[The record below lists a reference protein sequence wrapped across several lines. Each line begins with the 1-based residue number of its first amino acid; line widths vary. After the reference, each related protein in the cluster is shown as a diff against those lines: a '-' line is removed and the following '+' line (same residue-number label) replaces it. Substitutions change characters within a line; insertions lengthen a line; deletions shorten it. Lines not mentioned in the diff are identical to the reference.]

1 MNFDIIYNLAT
12 LSLCQNLL
20 LGDII
25 LASMPQPSF
34 KIEWDAHEYEH
45 KERSPDW
52 FWAVGIISV
61 SVAIASVIFGNI
73 IFGILVLISTF
84 ALALFIN
91 RPPSTLR
98 VAVDEKGITRGK
110 VRYPYQTLQS
120 FWIDTEHPHKKIIL
134 RSEKLFMPLIIVP
147 LGNEVD
153 TEQLHEN
160 LSNFLPEEFH
170 SLPLIERIL
179 EYLGF

>member
-1 MNFDIIYNLAT
+1 
-12 LSLCQNLL
+12 
-20 LGDII
+20 
-25 LASMPQPSF
+25 MPQSAF

-45 KERSPDW
+45 KQRSPDW

-73 IFGILVLISTF
+73 IFGILVLISAF
-84 ALALFIN
+84 ALSLFAN
-91 RPPSTLR
+91 RPPNTLH
-98 VAVDEKGITRGK
+98 VAIDEKGVTRGK

-134 RSEKLFMPLIIVP
+134 RSEKLLMPLIIVP
-147 LGNEVD
+147 LGNEVNA
-153 TEQLHEN
+153 EQLNER
-160 LSNFLPEEFH
+160 LSNFLSEEFH
-170 SLPLIERIL
+170 SLPFVEKIL